1 MILDVLEALFYLKFF
16 LHPCVRHC
24 EQYWSA
30 QKHIHLKIRNRLKP
44 ATTKKLVYA
53 CSNSKMMAAT
63 GYANEL
69 KMLAYSVHLMKIHS
83 CNVAASDQHA
93 PLLASHSQCEALVAK
108 LPSL

>member
-1 MILDVLEALFYLKFF
+1 
-16 LHPCVRHC
+16 
-24 EQYWSA
+24 
-30 QKHIHLKIRNRLKP
+30 
-44 ATTKKLVYA
+44 
-53 CSNSKMMAAT
+53 MMAAT

-83 CNVAASDQHA
+83 CNVTAGDQQV